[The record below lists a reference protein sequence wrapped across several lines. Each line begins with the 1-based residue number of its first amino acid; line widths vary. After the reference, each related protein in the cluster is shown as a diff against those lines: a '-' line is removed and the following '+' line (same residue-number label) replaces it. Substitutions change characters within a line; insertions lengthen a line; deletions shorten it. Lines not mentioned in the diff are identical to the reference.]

1 MDFTSVLTHLTFADA
16 CGILGGLFFVATLW
30 MQTMVP
36 LRVAHIVSNGF
47 FLGYGVFQPSYPAL
61 VLYVVLLP
69 VNCVRLYQMVG
80 LVKQVRGA
88 AEGDLSMDWLKPF
101 MTKRRY
107 RKGDTLFHKGER
119 GEEMFYTLSGR
130 YRVTEIDITIE
141 PGQLVGEL
149 AFLTPDHCRTQT
161 VECIDEGQVLT
172 ISYDKVMELYFQNPI
187 FGFYFLRLASERLL
201 QNISRLEAALSA
213 RSGKGNETVQ
223 QT

>member
-1 MDFTSVLTHLTFADA
+1 MDFRSVLTHLTFADA

-69 VNCVRLYQMVG
+69 VNCIRLYQMVG
-80 LVKQVRGA
+80 LVKQVRTA

-130 YRVTEIDITIE
+130 YRVTEIDVTIE

-172 ISYDKVMELYFQNPI
+172 ISYDKVTELYFQNPI

-201 QNISRLEAALSA
+201 QNISRLEAALGA
-213 RSGKGNETVQ
+213 RRGKENEAVQ

>member
-1 MDFTSVLTHLTFADA
+1 MDISSVFTHLTFADA

-47 FLGYGVFQPSYPAL
+47 FLGYGLFQPSYPAL

-69 VNCVRLYQMVG
+69 VNCVRLYQMIG

-107 RKGDTLFHKGER
+107 DKGDTLFNKGER

-149 AFLTPDHCRTQT
+149 AFLTPDHRRTQT
-161 VECIDEGQVLT
+161 VECVEEGQVLT
-172 ISYDKVMELYFQNPI
+172 ISYDKVTELYFQNPI

-201 QNISRLEAALSA
+201 QNVSRLEAALSA
-213 RSGKGNETVQ
+213 RAGKGNEVVQ
-223 QT
+223 QS

>member
-1 MDFTSVLTHLTFADA
+1 MDIRSVFTHLTFADA

-107 RKGDTLFHKGER
+107 RQGDTLFHKGER

-149 AFLTPDHCRTQT
+149 AFLTPDHRRTQT

-172 ISYDKVMELYFQNPI
+172 ISYDKVTELYFQNPI

-201 QNISRLEAALSA
+201 QNISRLEAALGA
-213 RSGKGNETVQ
+213 RSGNENKAVQ